1 MYDSCYVVN
10 MIKLED
16 KKKKEKK
23 KKKKKKKQK
32 KEKNRRKAIR
42 MNKTEI

>member
-1 MYDSCYVVN
+1 MDDSCYVVN

-16 KKKKEKK
+16 KKKERKK
-23 KKKKKKKQK
+23 KKKK
-32 KEKNRRKAIR
+32 NRKKAIR

>member
-16 KKKKEKK
+16 KKKER